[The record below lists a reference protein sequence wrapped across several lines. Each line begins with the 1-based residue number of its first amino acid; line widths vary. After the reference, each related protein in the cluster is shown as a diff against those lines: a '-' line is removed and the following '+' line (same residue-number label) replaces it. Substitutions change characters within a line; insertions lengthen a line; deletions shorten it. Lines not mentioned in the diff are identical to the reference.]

1 MLCGVPEHKK
11 AVNYLMEK
19 TCALDKLLSGMRYS
33 AVDYE
38 FNVNKSTICYTT
50 VFKQEHTENNV
61 TCCPVD
67 KNVTRGL

>member
-38 FNVNKSTICYTT
+38 VNVNK
-50 VFKQEHTENNV
+50 
-61 TCCPVD
+61 
-67 KNVTRGL
+67 